1 MERNGKKVETNSL
14 TRINANSRQ
23 NREFDDSLTSVQVS
37 SNTDSNSVSLSTS
50 FLELIQTC
58 LA

>member
-37 SNTDSNSVSLSTS
+37 SNTDSNTVISSTS
-50 FLELIQTC
+50 YLKLIQIC